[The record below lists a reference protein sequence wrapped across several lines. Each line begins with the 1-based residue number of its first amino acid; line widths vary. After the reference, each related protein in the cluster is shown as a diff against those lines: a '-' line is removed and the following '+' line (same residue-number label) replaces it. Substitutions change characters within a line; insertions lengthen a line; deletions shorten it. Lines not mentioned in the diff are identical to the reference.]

1 MRSHL
6 TLYFRI
12 NYRKGMTLQGLQ
24 FFFHLDDL
32 SLSPGRVMS
41 VQ

>member
-1 MRSHL
+1 MHL
-6 TLYFRI
+6 LYFGI
-12 NYRKGMTLQGLQ
+12 DNRKGMTLQSLQ
-24 FFFHLDDL
+24 FFFRLDDL